1 MIKRDYYL
9 KKIIPFIDTD
19 LVKVLTGIRRSGK
32 SVMMLLIKDELIK
45 RGVLTDQ
52 IISINFEDFDYFKLR
67 DPFRLND
74 WVKTKAKGIKGKI
87 YLFLDEIQS
96 VSNWE
101 QVINSFRVSLNID
114 LYITGSND
122 KLLSGEMATYLAGR
136 YVQFDIYPFSYHEY
150 LRARGVSDSATEFQ
164 QYIHLGGMPF
174 LINLSYQKDSSR
186 QYLLDVYNSVL
197 LKDIIQRNKIRDAD
211 LLERILM
218 FSFSNIG
225 FPFSASSIAK
235 FLKKENRKQ
244 SNDTILNQ
252 LKACTSAYILNK
264 IPRIDLKTQKLL
276 TVNEKYYVADL
287 GLRDALFGNKTKEIG
302 QILENIVCLEL
313 LRRGY
318 KVSVGKIGNL
328 EISFVAEKNGQRMY
342 IQVSYLLADEKTIDR
357 EFGVYGKIKDN
368 YPKYVLSLDDF
379 DFSRDGIIHE
389 NIRHF
394 LLREDW

>member
-45 RGVLTDQ
+45 RGVLTEQ
-52 IISINFEDFDYFKLR
+52 IISINFEDFDYIKLR
-67 DPFRLND
+67 DPFILNE
-74 WVKTKAKGIKGKI
+74 WIKTKARGIKGKI
-87 YLFLDEIQS
+87 YLFLDEIQE

-114 LYITGSND
+114 IYITGSNA
-122 KLLSGEMATYLAGR
+122 KLLSGDMATYLAGR

-150 LRARGVSDSATEFQ
+150 LLARGVSESATEFQ
-164 QYIHLGGMPF
+164 QYIQLGGMPF
-174 LINLSYQKDSSR
+174 LINLSYQKDASR

-225 FPFSASSIAK
+225 NPFSASSIAK
-235 FLKKENRKQ
+235 FLKSENRKQ
-244 SNDTILNQ
+244 SNDTILNH

-264 IPRIDLKTQKLL
+264 IPRMDLQGKKLL

-287 GLRDALFGNKTKEIG
+287 GLRDALLGNKAKDIG
-302 QILENIVCLEL
+302 QILENIVCL
-313 LRRGY
+313 
-318 KVSVGKIGNL
+318 
-328 EISFVAEKNGQRMY
+328 EKNGQRMY

-357 EFGVYGKIKDN
+357 EFGVYSKIKDN

-379 DFSRDGIIHE
+379 DFSRDGIMHE

>member
-45 RGVLTDQ
+45 RGVLTEQ
-52 IISINFEDFDYFKLR
+52 IISINFEDFDYIKLR
-67 DPFRLND
+67 DPFILNE
-74 WVKTKAKGIKGKI
+74 WIKTKARGIKGKI
-87 YLFLDEIQS
+87 YLFLDEIQE

-114 LYITGSND
+114 IYITGSNA
-122 KLLSGEMATYLAGR
+122 KLLSGDMATYLAGR

-150 LRARGVSDSATEFQ
+150 LLARGVSESATEFQ
-164 QYIHLGGMPF
+164 QYIQLGGMPF
-174 LINLSYQKDSSR
+174 LINLSYQKDASR

-197 LKDIIQRNKIRDAD
+197 LKDIIKRNKIRDAD

-225 FPFSASSIAK
+225 NPSSASSIAK
-235 FLKKENRKQ
+235 FLKSENRKQ
-244 SNDTILNQ
+244 SNDTILNH

-264 IPRIDLKTQKLL
+264 IPRMDLQGKKLL

-287 GLRDALFGNKTKEIG
+287 GLRDALLGNKAKDIG

-313 LRRGY
+313 IRRGY
-318 KVSVGKIGNL
+318 KVTVGKIGKL
-328 EISFVAEKNGQRMY
+328 EINFVAEKNGQRMY
-342 IQVSYLLADEKTIDR
+342 IQVSYLLADEKTIDS

>member
-9 KKIIPFIDTD
+9 NKIIPFIDTD

-45 RGVLTDQ
+45 RGVLTEQ
-52 IISINFEDFDYFKLR
+52 IISINFEDFDYIKLR
-67 DPFRLND
+67 DPFILNE
-74 WVKTKAKGIKGKI
+74 WIKTKARGIKGKI
-87 YLFLDEIQS
+87 YLFLDEIQE

-114 LYITGSND
+114 IYITGSNA
-122 KLLSGEMATYLAGR
+122 KLLSGDMATYLAGR

-150 LRARGVSDSATEFQ
+150 LLARGVSESATEFQ
-164 QYIHLGGMPF
+164 QYIQLGGMPF
-174 LINLSYQKDSSR
+174 LINLSYQKDASR

-225 FPFSASSIAK
+225 NPFSASSIAK
-235 FLKKENRKQ
+235 FLKSENRKQ
-244 SNDTILNQ
+244 SNDTILNH

-264 IPRIDLKTQKLL
+264 IPRMDLQGKKLL

-287 GLRDALFGNKTKEIG
+287 GLRDALLGNKAKDIG

-318 KVSVGKIGNL
+318 KVTVGKIGNL
-328 EISFVAEKNGQRMY
+328 EIDFVAEKNGQRMY

>member
-45 RGVLTDQ
+45 RGVLTEQ
-52 IISINFEDFDYFKLR
+52 IISINFEDFDYIKLR
-67 DPFRLND
+67 DPFILNE
-74 WVKTKAKGIKGKI
+74 WIKTKARGIKGKI
-87 YLFLDEIQS
+87 YLFLDEIQE

-114 LYITGSND
+114 IYITGSNA
-122 KLLSGEMATYLAGR
+122 KLLSGDMATYLAGR

-150 LRARGVSDSATEFQ
+150 LIARGVSESATEFQ
-164 QYIHLGGMPF
+164 QYIQLGGMPF
-174 LINLSYQKDSSR
+174 LINLLYQKDASR

-225 FPFSASSIAK
+225 NPFSASSIAK
-235 FLKKENRKQ
+235 FLKSENRKQ
-244 SNDTILNQ
+244 SNDTILNH
-252 LKACTSAYILNK
+252 LKACISAYILNK
-264 IPRIDLKTQKLL
+264 IPRMDLQGKKLL
-276 TVNEKYYVADL
+276 SVNEKYYVADL
-287 GLRDALFGNKTKEIG
+287 GLRDALLGNKAKDIG

-318 KVSVGKIGNL
+318 KVTVGKIGKL
-328 EISFVAEKNGQRMY
+328 EIDFVAEKNGQRLY

>member
-9 KKIIPFIDTD
+9 NKIIPFIDTD

-45 RGVLTDQ
+45 RGVLTEQ
-52 IISINFEDFDYFKLR
+52 IISINFEDFDYINLR
-67 DPFRLND
+67 DPFILNE
-74 WVKTKAKGIKGKI
+74 WIKTKARGIKGKI
-87 YLFLDEIQS
+87 YLFLDEIQE

-114 LYITGSND
+114 IYITGSNA
-122 KLLSGEMATYLAGR
+122 KLLSGDMATYLAGR

-150 LRARGVSDSATEFQ
+150 LLARGVSESATEFQ
-164 QYIHLGGMPF
+164 QYIQLGGMPF
-174 LINLSYQKDSSR
+174 LINLSYQKDASR

-225 FPFSASSIAK
+225 NPFSASSIAK
-235 FLKKENRKQ
+235 FLKSENRKQ
-244 SNDTILNQ
+244 SNDTILNH

-264 IPRIDLKTQKLL
+264 IPRMDLQGKKLL

-287 GLRDALFGNKTKEIG
+287 GLRDALLGNKAKDIG

-318 KVSVGKIGNL
+318 KVTVGKIGNL
-328 EISFVAEKNGQRMY
+328 EIDFVAEKNGQRLY

>member
-9 KKIIPFIDTD
+9 NKIIPFIDTD

-45 RGVLTDQ
+45 RGVLTEQ
-52 IISINFEDFDYFKLR
+52 IISINFEDFDYIKLR
-67 DPFRLND
+67 DPFILNE
-74 WVKTKAKGIKGKI
+74 WIKTKARGIKGKI
-87 YLFLDEIQS
+87 YLFLDEIQE

-114 LYITGSND
+114 IYITGSNA
-122 KLLSGEMATYLAGR
+122 KLLSGDMATYLAGR

-150 LRARGVSDSATEFQ
+150 LLARGVSESATEFQ
-164 QYIHLGGMPF
+164 QYIQLGGMPF
-174 LINLSYQKDSSR
+174 LINLSYQKDASR

-225 FPFSASSIAK
+225 NPFSASSIAK
-235 FLKKENRKQ
+235 FLKSENRKQ
-244 SNDTILNQ
+244 SNDTILNH

-264 IPRIDLKTQKLL
+264 IPRMDLQGKKLL

-287 GLRDALFGNKTKEIG
+287 GLRDALLGNKAKDIG

-318 KVSVGKIGNL
+318 KVTVGKIGNL
-328 EISFVAEKNGQRMY
+328 EIDFVAEKNGQRMY

-357 EFGVYGKIKDN
+357 EFGVYSKIKDN

>member
-45 RGVLTDQ
+45 RGVLTEQ
-52 IISINFEDFDYFKLR
+52 IISINFEDFDYIKLR
-67 DPFRLND
+67 DPFILNE
-74 WVKTKAKGIKGKI
+74 WIKTKARGIKGKI
-87 YLFLDEIQS
+87 YLFLDEIQE

-114 LYITGSND
+114 IYITGSNA
-122 KLLSGEMATYLAGR
+122 KLLSGDMATYLAGR

-150 LRARGVSDSATEFQ
+150 LIARGVSESATEFQ
-164 QYIHLGGMPF
+164 QYIQLGGMPF
-174 LINLSYQKDSSR
+174 LINLLYQKDASR

-225 FPFSASSIAK
+225 NPFSASSIAK
-235 FLKKENRKQ
+235 FLKSENRKQ
-244 SNDTILNQ
+244 SNDTILNH

-264 IPRIDLKTQKLL
+264 IPRMDLQGKKLL

-287 GLRDALFGNKTKEIG
+287 GLRDALLGNKAKDIG

-318 KVSVGKIGNL
+318 KVTVGKIGNL
-328 EISFVAEKNGQRMY
+328 EIDFVAEKNGQRLY
-342 IQVSYLLADEKTIDR
+342 IQVSYLLADENTIDR

>member
-45 RGVLTDQ
+45 RGVLTEQ
-52 IISINFEDFDYFKLR
+52 IISINFEDFDYIKLR
-67 DPFRLND
+67 DPFILNE
-74 WVKTKAKGIKGKI
+74 WIKTKARGIKGKI
-87 YLFLDEIQS
+87 YLFLDEIQE

-114 LYITGSND
+114 IYITGSNA
-122 KLLSGEMATYLAGR
+122 KLFSGDMATYLAGR

-150 LRARGVSDSATEFQ
+150 LLARGVSDSAAEFL
-164 QYIHLGGMPF
+164 QYIQRGGMPF
-174 LINLSYQKDSSR
+174 LINLSYQKDASR

-225 FPFSASSIAK
+225 IPFSASSIAK

-287 GLRDALFGNKTKEIG
+287 GLRDALFGNKPKDIG

-318 KVSVGKIGNL
+318 KVSVGKIGKL
-328 EISFVAEKNGQRMY
+328 EIDFVAEKNGQRMY

>member
-1 MIKRDYYL
+1 
-9 KKIIPFIDTD
+9 
-19 LVKVLTGIRRSGK
+19 
-32 SVMMLLIKDELIK
+32 MMLLIKDELIK
-45 RGVLTDQ
+45 RGVLTEQ
-52 IISINFEDFDYFKLR
+52 IISINFEDFDYIKLR
-67 DPFRLND
+67 DPFILNE
-74 WVKTKAKGIKGKI
+74 WIKTKARGIKGKI
-87 YLFLDEIQS
+87 YLFLDEIQE

-114 LYITGSND
+114 IYITGSNA
-122 KLLSGEMATYLAGR
+122 KLLSGDMATYLAGR

-150 LRARGVSDSATEFQ
+150 LLARGVSESATEFQ
-164 QYIHLGGMPF
+164 QYIQLGGMPF
-174 LINLSYQKDSSR
+174 LINLSYQKDASR

-197 LKDIIQRNKIRDAD
+197 LKDIIKRNKIRDAD

-225 FPFSASSIAK
+225 NPSSASSIAK
-235 FLKKENRKQ
+235 FLKSENRKQ
-244 SNDTILNQ
+244 SNDTILNH

-264 IPRIDLKTQKLL
+264 IPRMDLQGKKLL

-287 GLRDALFGNKTKEIG
+287 GLRDALLGNKAKDIG

-313 LRRGY
+313 IRRGY
-318 KVSVGKIGNL
+318 KVTVGKIGKL
-328 EISFVAEKNGQRMY
+328 EINFVAEKNGQRMY
-342 IQVSYLLADEKTIDR
+342 IQVSYLLADEKTIDS

>member
-45 RGVLTDQ
+45 RGVLTEQ
-52 IISINFEDFDYFKLR
+52 IISINFEDFDYINLR
-67 DPFRLND
+67 DPFILNE
-74 WVKTKAKGIKGKI
+74 WIKTKARGIKGKI
-87 YLFLDEIQS
+87 YLFLDEIQE

-114 LYITGSND
+114 IYITGSNA
-122 KLLSGEMATYLAGR
+122 KLLSGDMATYLAGR

-150 LRARGVSDSATEFQ
+150 LLARGVSESATEFQ
-164 QYIHLGGMPF
+164 QYIQLGGMPF
-174 LINLSYQKDSSR
+174 LINLSYQKDASR

-225 FPFSASSIAK
+225 NPFSASSIAK
-235 FLKKENRKQ
+235 FLKSENRKQ
-244 SNDTILNQ
+244 SNDTILNH

-264 IPRIDLKTQKLL
+264 IPRMDLQGKKLL

-287 GLRDALFGNKTKEIG
+287 GLRDALLGNKAKDIG
-302 QILENIVCLEL
+302 QIFENIVCLEL

-318 KVSVGKIGNL
+318 KVTVGKIGIL
-328 EISFVAEKNGQRMY
+328 EIDFVAEKNGQRMY

-357 EFGVYGKIKDN
+357 EFGVYSKIKDN

-379 DFSRDGIIHE
+379 DFSRDGIMHE

>member
-9 KKIIPFIDTD
+9 NKIIPFIDTD

-45 RGVLTDQ
+45 RGVLTEQ
-52 IISINFEDFDYFKLR
+52 IISINFEDFDYIKLR
-67 DPFRLND
+67 DPFILNE
-74 WVKTKAKGIKGKI
+74 WIKTKARGIKGKI
-87 YLFLDEIQS
+87 YLFLDEIQE

-114 LYITGSND
+114 IYITGSNA
-122 KLLSGEMATYLAGR
+122 KLLSGDMATYLAGR

-150 LRARGVSDSATEFQ
+150 LLARGVSESATEFQ
-164 QYIHLGGMPF
+164 QYIQLGGMPF
-174 LINLSYQKDSSR
+174 LINLSYQKDASR

-225 FPFSASSIAK
+225 NPFSASSIAK
-235 FLKKENRKQ
+235 FLKSENRKQ
-244 SNDTILNQ
+244 SNDTILNH

-264 IPRIDLKTQKLL
+264 IPRMDLQGKKLL

-287 GLRDALFGNKTKEIG
+287 GLRDALLGNKAKDIG

-318 KVSVGKIGNL
+318 KVTVGKIGNL
-328 EISFVAEKNGQRMY
+328 EIDFVAEKNGQRMY

-357 EFGVYGKIKDN
+357 EFGVYSKIKDN

-379 DFSRDGIIHE
+379 DFSRDGIMHE

>member
-9 KKIIPFIDTD
+9 KKIFPFIDTD

-45 RGVLTDQ
+45 RGVLTEQ
-52 IISINFEDFDYFKLR
+52 IISINFEDFDYIKLR
-67 DPFRLND
+67 DPFILNE
-74 WVKTKAKGIKGKI
+74 WIKTKAKGIKGKI
-87 YLFLDEIQS
+87 YLFLDEIQE

-114 LYITGSND
+114 IYITGSNA

-150 LRARGVSDSATEFQ
+150 LLARGVSDSATEFQ
-164 QYIHLGGMPF
+164 QYIQLGGMPF
-174 LINLSYQKDSSR
+174 LINLSYQKDASR

-211 LLERILM
+211 LLERILV

-225 FPFSASSIAK
+225 IPFSASSIAK
-235 FLKKENRKQ
+235 FLKNENRKQ

-252 LKACTSAYILNK
+252 LKSCSSAYILNK
-264 IPRIDLKTQKLL
+264 IPRIDLKTQKIL

-287 GLRDALFGNKTKEIG
+287 GLRDALFGNKSKDIG
-302 QILENIVCLEL
+302 HILENIVCIEL

-328 EISFVAEKNGQRMY
+328 EIDFVAEKNGQRMY
-342 IQVSYLLADEKTIDR
+342 IQVSYLLADEKTINR
-357 EFGVYGKIKDN
+357 EFGVYSKIKDN

-379 DFSRDGIIHE
+379 DFSRDGILHE
-389 NIRHF
+389 NIRQF

>member
-9 KKIIPFIDTD
+9 NKIIPFIDTD

-45 RGVLTDQ
+45 RGVLTEQ
-52 IISINFEDFDYFKLR
+52 IISINFEDFDYIKLR
-67 DPFRLND
+67 DPFILNE
-74 WVKTKAKGIKGKI
+74 WIKTKAKGIKGKI
-87 YLFLDEIQS
+87 YLFLDEIQK

-114 LYITGSND
+114 IYITGSNA

-150 LRARGVSDSATEFQ
+150 LLARGVSDSATEFQ
-164 QYIHLGGMPF
+164 QYIQLGGMPF
-174 LINLSYQKDSSR
+174 LINLSYQKDASR

-211 LLERILM
+211 LLERILV

-225 FPFSASSIAK
+225 IPFSASGIAK
-235 FLKKENRKQ
+235 FLKNENRKQ

-252 LKACTSAYILNK
+252 LKSCTSAYILNK
-264 IPRIDLKTQKLL
+264 IPRIDLKTQKIL

-287 GLRDALFGNKTKEIG
+287 GLRDALFGNKSKDIG
-302 QILENIVCLEL
+302 HILENIVCIEL

-328 EISFVAEKNGQRMY
+328 EIDFVAEKNGQRMY

>member
-45 RGVLTDQ
+45 RGVLTEQ
-52 IISINFEDFDYFKLR
+52 IISINFEDFDYIKLR
-67 DPFRLND
+67 DPLILNE
-74 WVKTKAKGIKGKI
+74 WIKTKARGIKGKI
-87 YLFLDEIQS
+87 YLFLDEIQE

-114 LYITGSND
+114 IYITGSNA
-122 KLLSGEMATYLAGR
+122 KLLSGDMATYLAGR

-150 LRARGVSDSATEFQ
+150 LLARGVSESATEFQ
-164 QYIHLGGMPF
+164 QYIQLGGMPF
-174 LINLSYQKDSSR
+174 LINLSYQKDASR

-225 FPFSASSIAK
+225 NPFSASSIAK
-235 FLKKENRKQ
+235 FLKSENRKQ
-244 SNDTILNQ
+244 SNDTILNH

-264 IPRIDLKTQKLL
+264 IPRMDLQGKKLL

-287 GLRDALFGNKTKEIG
+287 GLRDALLGNKAKDIG

-318 KVSVGKIGNL
+318 KVIVGKIGNL
-328 EISFVAEKNGQRMY
+328 EIDFVAEKNGQRMY
-342 IQVSYLLADEKTIDR
+342 IQVSYLLADEKTINR
-357 EFGVYGKIKDN
+357 EFGVYSKIKDN

>member
-45 RGVLTDQ
+45 RGVLTEQ
-52 IISINFEDFDYFKLR
+52 IISINFEDFDYIKLR
-67 DPFRLND
+67 DPFILNE
-74 WVKTKAKGIKGKI
+74 WIKTKARGIKGKI
-87 YLFLDEIQS
+87 YLFLDEIQE

-114 LYITGSND
+114 IYITGSNA
-122 KLLSGEMATYLAGR
+122 KLLSGDMATYLAGR

-150 LRARGVSDSATEFQ
+150 LIARGVSESATEFQ
-164 QYIHLGGMPF
+164 QYIQLGGMPF
-174 LINLSYQKDSSR
+174 LINLLYQKDASR

-225 FPFSASSIAK
+225 NPFSASSIAK
-235 FLKKENRKQ
+235 FLKSENRKQ
-244 SNDTILNQ
+244 SNDTILNH

-264 IPRIDLKTQKLL
+264 IPRMDLQGKKLL

-287 GLRDALFGNKTKEIG
+287 GLRDALLGNKAKDIG

-318 KVSVGKIGNL
+318 KVTVGKIGKL
-328 EISFVAEKNGQRMY
+328 EIDFVAEKNGQRLY

>member
-9 KKIIPFIDTD
+9 NKIIPFIDTD

-45 RGVLTDQ
+45 RGVLTEQ
-52 IISINFEDFDYFKLR
+52 IISINFEDFDYIKLR
-67 DPFRLND
+67 DPFILNE
-74 WVKTKAKGIKGKI
+74 WIKTKARGIKGKI
-87 YLFLDEIQS
+87 YLFLDEIQE

-114 LYITGSND
+114 IYITGSNA
-122 KLLSGEMATYLAGR
+122 KLLSGDMATYLAGR

-150 LRARGVSDSATEFQ
+150 LLARGVSESATEFQ
-164 QYIHLGGMPF
+164 QYIQLGGMPF
-174 LINLSYQKDSSR
+174 LINLSYQKDASR

-197 LKDIIQRNKIRDAD
+197 LKDIIKRNKIRDAD

-225 FPFSASSIAK
+225 NPSSASSIAK
-235 FLKKENRKQ
+235 FLKSENRKQ
-244 SNDTILNQ
+244 SNDTILNH

-264 IPRIDLKTQKLL
+264 IPRMDLQGKKLL

-287 GLRDALFGNKTKEIG
+287 GLRDALLGNKAKDIG

-313 LRRGY
+313 IRRGY
-318 KVSVGKIGNL
+318 KVTVGKIGKL
-328 EISFVAEKNGQRMY
+328 EINFVAEKNGQRMY
-342 IQVSYLLADEKTIDR
+342 IQVSYLLADEKTIDS

>member
-45 RGVLTDQ
+45 RGVLTEQ
-52 IISINFEDFDYFKLR
+52 IISINFEDFDYIKLR
-67 DPFRLND
+67 DPFILNE
-74 WVKTKAKGIKGKI
+74 WIKTKARGIKGKI
-87 YLFLDEIQS
+87 YLFLDEIQE

-114 LYITGSND
+114 IYITGSNA
-122 KLLSGEMATYLAGR
+122 KLLSGDMATYLAGR

-150 LRARGVSDSATEFQ
+150 LIARGVSESATEFQ
-164 QYIHLGGMPF
+164 QYIQLGGMPF
-174 LINLSYQKDSSR
+174 LINLLYQKDASR

-225 FPFSASSIAK
+225 NPFSASSIAK
-235 FLKKENRKQ
+235 FLKSENRKQ
-244 SNDTILNQ
+244 SNDTILNH

-264 IPRIDLKTQKLL
+264 IPRMDLQGKKLL

-287 GLRDALFGNKTKEIG
+287 GLRAALLGNKAKDIG

-313 LRRGY
+313 LRRSY
-318 KVSVGKIGNL
+318 KVTVGKIGNL
-328 EISFVAEKNGQRMY
+328 EIDFVAEKNGQRLY

>member
-45 RGVLTDQ
+45 RGVLTEQ
-52 IISINFEDFDYFKLR
+52 IISINFEDFDYIKLR
-67 DPFRLND
+67 DPFILNE
-74 WVKTKAKGIKGKI
+74 WIKTKARGIKGKI
-87 YLFLDEIQS
+87 YLFLDEIQE

-114 LYITGSND
+114 IYITGSNA
-122 KLLSGEMATYLAGR
+122 KLLSGDMATYLAGR

-150 LRARGVSDSATEFQ
+150 LLARGVSESATEFQ
-164 QYIHLGGMPF
+164 QYIQLGGMPF
-174 LINLSYQKDSSR
+174 LINLSYQKDASR

-225 FPFSASSIAK
+225 NPFSASSIAK
-235 FLKKENRKQ
+235 FLKSENRKQ
-244 SNDTILNQ
+244 SNDTILNH

-264 IPRIDLKTQKLL
+264 IPRMDLQGKKLL

-287 GLRDALFGNKTKEIG
+287 GLRDALLGNKAKDIG

-318 KVSVGKIGNL
+318 KVTVGKIGNL
-328 EISFVAEKNGQRMY
+328 EIDFVAEKNGQRMY

-357 EFGVYGKIKDN
+357 EFGVYSKIKDN

-379 DFSRDGIIHE
+379 DFSRDGIMHE

>member
-9 KKIIPFIDTD
+9 NKIIPFIDTD

-45 RGVLTDQ
+45 RGVLTEQ
-52 IISINFEDFDYFKLR
+52 IISINFEDFDYIKLR
-67 DPFRLND
+67 DPFILNE
-74 WVKTKAKGIKGKI
+74 WIKTKAKGIKGKI
-87 YLFLDEIQS
+87 YLFLDEIQK

-114 LYITGSND
+114 IYITGSNA

-150 LRARGVSDSATEFQ
+150 LLARGVSDSATEFQ
-164 QYIHLGGMPF
+164 QYIQLGGMPF
-174 LINLSYQKDSSR
+174 LINLSYQKDASR

-211 LLERILM
+211 LLERILV

-225 FPFSASSIAK
+225 IPFSASGIAK
-235 FLKKENRKQ
+235 FLKNENRKQ

-252 LKACTSAYILNK
+252 LKSCTSAYILNK
-264 IPRIDLKTQKLL
+264 IPRIDLKTQKIL

-287 GLRDALFGNKTKEIG
+287 GLRDALFGNKSKDIG
-302 QILENIVCLEL
+302 HILENIVCIEL

-328 EISFVAEKNGQRMY
+328 EIDFVAEKNGQRMY
-342 IQVSYLLADEKTIDR
+342 IQVSYLLADEKTINR
-357 EFGVYGKIKDN
+357 EFGVYSKIKDN

-379 DFSRDGIIHE
+379 DFSRDGILHE
-389 NIRHF
+389 NIRQF

>member
-9 KKIIPFIDTD
+9 NKIIPFIDTD

-45 RGVLTDQ
+45 RGVLTEQ
-52 IISINFEDFDYFKLR
+52 IISINFEDFDYIKLR
-67 DPFRLND
+67 DPFILNE
-74 WVKTKAKGIKGKI
+74 WVKTKARGIKGKI
-87 YLFLDEIQS
+87 YLFLDEIQE

-114 LYITGSND
+114 IYITGSNA
-122 KLLSGEMATYLAGR
+122 KLLSGDMATYLAGR

-150 LRARGVSDSATEFQ
+150 LLARGVSESATEFQ
-164 QYIHLGGMPF
+164 QYIQLGGMPF
-174 LINLSYQKDSSR
+174 LINLSYQKDASR

-225 FPFSASSIAK
+225 NPFSASSIAK
-235 FLKKENRKQ
+235 FLKSENRKQ
-244 SNDTILNQ
+244 SNDTILNH

-264 IPRIDLKTQKLL
+264 IPRMDLQGKKLL

-287 GLRDALFGNKTKEIG
+287 GLRDALLGNKAKDIG

-318 KVSVGKIGNL
+318 KVTVGKIGNL
-328 EISFVAEKNGQRMY
+328 EIDFVAEKNGQRMY

>member
-45 RGVLTDQ
+45 RGVLTEQ
-52 IISINFEDFDYFKLR
+52 IISINFEDFDYIKLR
-67 DPFRLND
+67 DPFILNE
-74 WVKTKAKGIKGKI
+74 WIKTKARGIKGKI
-87 YLFLDEIQS
+87 YLFLDEIQE

-114 LYITGSND
+114 IYITGSNA
-122 KLLSGEMATYLAGR
+122 KLLSGDMATYLAGR
-136 YVQFDIYPFSYHEY
+136 YVQFDIYPFSYHEF
-150 LRARGVSDSATEFQ
+150 LIARGVSESATEFQ
-164 QYIHLGGMPF
+164 QYIQLGGMPF
-174 LINLSYQKDSSR
+174 LINLLYQKDASR

-225 FPFSASSIAK
+225 NPFSASSIAK
-235 FLKKENRKQ
+235 FLKSENRKQ
-244 SNDTILNQ
+244 SNDTILNH

-264 IPRIDLKTQKLL
+264 IPRMDLQGKKLL

-287 GLRDALFGNKTKEIG
+287 GLRDALLGNKAKDIG

-318 KVSVGKIGNL
+318 KVTVGKIGNL
-328 EISFVAEKNGQRMY
+328 EIDFVAEKNGQRLY

>member
-45 RGVLTDQ
+45 RGVLTEQ
-52 IISINFEDFDYFKLR
+52 IISINFEDFDYIKLR
-67 DPFRLND
+67 DPFILNE
-74 WVKTKAKGIKGKI
+74 WIKTKARGIKGKI
-87 YLFLDEIQS
+87 YLFLDEIQE

-114 LYITGSND
+114 IYITGSNA
-122 KLLSGEMATYLAGR
+122 KLLSGDMATYLAGR

-150 LRARGVSDSATEFQ
+150 LIARGVSESATEFQ
-164 QYIHLGGMPF
+164 QYIQLGGMPF
-174 LINLSYQKDSSR
+174 LINLLYQKDASR

-225 FPFSASSIAK
+225 NPFSASSIAK
-235 FLKKENRKQ
+235 FLKSENRKQ
-244 SNDTILNQ
+244 SNDTILNH

-264 IPRIDLKTQKLL
+264 IPRMDLQGKKLL

-287 GLRDALFGNKTKEIG
+287 GLRDALLGNKAKDIG

-318 KVSVGKIGNL
+318 KVTVGKIGNL
-328 EISFVAEKNGQRMY
+328 EIDFVAEKNGQRLY

>member
-1 MIKRDYYL
+1 
-9 KKIIPFIDTD
+9 
-19 LVKVLTGIRRSGK
+19 
-32 SVMMLLIKDELIK
+32 MMLLIKDELIK
-45 RGVLTDQ
+45 RGVLTEQ
-52 IISINFEDFDYFKLR
+52 IISINFEDFDYIKLR
-67 DPFRLND
+67 DPFILNE
-74 WVKTKAKGIKGKI
+74 WIKTKAKGIKGKI
-87 YLFLDEIQS
+87 YLFLDEIQK

-114 LYITGSND
+114 IYITGSNA

-150 LRARGVSDSATEFQ
+150 LLARGVSDSATEFQ
-164 QYIHLGGMPF
+164 QYIQLGGMPF
-174 LINLSYQKDSSR
+174 LINLSYQKDASR

-211 LLERILM
+211 LLERILV

-225 FPFSASSIAK
+225 IPFSASGIAK
-235 FLKKENRKQ
+235 FLKNENRKQ

-252 LKACTSAYILNK
+252 LKSCTSAYILNK
-264 IPRIDLKTQKLL
+264 IPRIDLKTQKIL

-287 GLRDALFGNKTKEIG
+287 GLRDALFGNKSKDIG
-302 QILENIVCLEL
+302 HILENIVCIEL

-328 EISFVAEKNGQRMY
+328 EIDFVAEKNGQRMY
-342 IQVSYLLADEKTIDR
+342 IQVSYLLADEKTINR
-357 EFGVYGKIKDN
+357 EFGVYSKIKDN

-379 DFSRDGIIHE
+379 DFSRDGILHE
-389 NIRHF
+389 NIRQF

>member
-9 KKIIPFIDTD
+9 NKIIPFIDTD

-45 RGVLTDQ
+45 RGVLTEQ
-52 IISINFEDFDYFKLR
+52 IISINFEDFDYIKLR
-67 DPFRLND
+67 DPFILNE
-74 WVKTKAKGIKGKI
+74 WIKTKAKGIKGKI
-87 YLFLDEIQS
+87 YLFLDEIQE

-114 LYITGSND
+114 IYITGSNA

-150 LRARGVSDSATEFQ
+150 LLARGVSDSATEFQ
-164 QYIHLGGMPF
+164 QYIQLGGMPF
-174 LINLSYQKDSSR
+174 LINLSYQKDASR

-211 LLERILM
+211 LLERILV

-225 FPFSASSIAK
+225 IPFSASSISK
-235 FLKKENRKQ
+235 FLKNENRKQ

-252 LKACTSAYILNK
+252 LKSCTSAYILNK
-264 IPRIDLKTQKLL
+264 IPRIDLKTQKIL

-287 GLRDALFGNKTKEIG
+287 GLRDALFGNKSKDIG
-302 QILENIVCLEL
+302 HILENIVCIEL

-328 EISFVAEKNGQRMY
+328 EIDFVAEKNGQRMY
-342 IQVSYLLADEKTIDR
+342 IQVSYLLADEKTINR
-357 EFGVYGKIKDN
+357 EFGVYSKIKDN

-379 DFSRDGIIHE
+379 DFSRDGILHE
-389 NIRHF
+389 NIRQF

>member
-32 SVMMLLIKDELIK
+32 SVMMLLIKYELIK
-45 RGVLTDQ
+45 RGVLTEQ
-52 IISINFEDFDYFKLR
+52 IISINFEDFDYIKLR
-67 DPFRLND
+67 DPFILNE
-74 WVKTKAKGIKGKI
+74 WIKTKARGIKGKI
-87 YLFLDEIQS
+87 YLFLDEIQE

-114 LYITGSND
+114 IYITGSNA
-122 KLLSGEMATYLAGR
+122 KLLSGDMATYLAGR

-150 LRARGVSDSATEFQ
+150 LIARGVSESATEFQ
-164 QYIHLGGMPF
+164 QYIQLGGMPF
-174 LINLSYQKDSSR
+174 LINLLYQKDASR

-225 FPFSASSIAK
+225 NPFSASSIAK
-235 FLKKENRKQ
+235 FLKSENRKQ
-244 SNDTILNQ
+244 SNDTILNH

-264 IPRIDLKTQKLL
+264 IPRMDLQGKKLL

-287 GLRDALFGNKTKEIG
+287 GLRDALLGNKAKDIG

-318 KVSVGKIGNL
+318 KVTVGKIGKL
-328 EISFVAEKNGQRMY
+328 EIDFVAEKNGQRLY

>member
-9 KKIIPFIDTD
+9 NKIIPFIDTD

-45 RGVLTDQ
+45 RGVLTEQ
-52 IISINFEDFDYFKLR
+52 IISINFEDFDYIKLR
-67 DPFRLND
+67 DPFILNE
-74 WVKTKAKGIKGKI
+74 WIKTKARGIKGKI
-87 YLFLDEIQS
+87 YLFLDEIQE

-114 LYITGSND
+114 IYITGSNA
-122 KLLSGEMATYLAGR
+122 KLLSGDMATYLAGR
-136 YVQFDIYPFSYHEY
+136 YVQFDIYPFSYHEF
-150 LRARGVSDSATEFQ
+150 LLARGVSESATEFQ
-164 QYIHLGGMPF
+164 QYIKLGGMPF
-174 LINLSYQKDSSR
+174 LINLSYQKDASR

-225 FPFSASSIAK
+225 NPFSASSIAK
-235 FLKKENRKQ
+235 FLKSENRKQ
-244 SNDTILNQ
+244 SNDTILNH

-264 IPRIDLKTQKLL
+264 IPRMDLQGKKLL

-287 GLRDALFGNKTKEIG
+287 GLRDALLGNKAKDIG

-318 KVSVGKIGNL
+318 KVTVGKIGNL
-328 EISFVAEKNGQRMY
+328 EIDFVAEKNGQRMY
-342 IQVSYLLADEKTIDR
+342 IQVSYLLADEKTIDS

-379 DFSRDGIIHE
+379 DFSRDGIMHE

>member
-45 RGVLTDQ
+45 RGVLTEQ
-52 IISINFEDFDYFKLR
+52 IISINFEDFDYIKLR
-67 DPFRLND
+67 DPFILNE
-74 WVKTKAKGIKGKI
+74 WIKTKARGIKGKI
-87 YLFLDEIQS
+87 YLFLDEIQE

-114 LYITGSND
+114 IYITGSNA
-122 KLLSGEMATYLAGR
+122 KLLSGDMATYLAGR

-150 LRARGVSDSATEFQ
+150 LIARGVSESATEFQ
-164 QYIHLGGMPF
+164 QYIQLGGMPF
-174 LINLSYQKDSSR
+174 LINLLYQKDASR

-225 FPFSASSIAK
+225 NPFSASSIAK
-235 FLKKENRKQ
+235 FLKSENRKQ
-244 SNDTILNQ
+244 SNDTILNH

-264 IPRIDLKTQKLL
+264 IPRMDLQGKKLL

-287 GLRDALFGNKTKEIG
+287 GLRDALLGNKAKDIG
-302 QILENIVCLEL
+302 QNLENIVCLEL
-313 LRRGY
+313 LRRSY
-318 KVSVGKIGNL
+318 KVTVGKIGNL
-328 EISFVAEKNGQRMY
+328 EIDFVAEKNGQRLY

>member
-45 RGVLTDQ
+45 RGVLTEQ
-52 IISINFEDFDYFKLR
+52 IISINFEDFNYIKLR
-67 DPFRLND
+67 DPFILNE
-74 WVKTKAKGIKGKI
+74 WIKTKARGIKGKI
-87 YLFLDEIQS
+87 YLFLDEIQE

-114 LYITGSND
+114 IYITGSNA
-122 KLLSGEMATYLAGR
+122 KLLSGDMATYLAGR

-150 LRARGVSDSATEFQ
+150 LIARGVSESATEFQ
-164 QYIHLGGMPF
+164 QYIQLGGMPF
-174 LINLSYQKDSSR
+174 LINLLYQKDASR

-225 FPFSASSIAK
+225 NPFSASSIAK
-235 FLKKENRKQ
+235 FLKSENRKQ
-244 SNDTILNQ
+244 SNDTILNH

-264 IPRIDLKTQKLL
+264 IPRMDLQGKKLL

-287 GLRDALFGNKTKEIG
+287 GLRDALLGNKAKDIG

-318 KVSVGKIGNL
+318 KVTVGKIGNL
-328 EISFVAEKNGQRMY
+328 EIDFVAEKNGQRLY
-342 IQVSYLLADEKTIDR
+342 ILVSYLLADEKTIDR